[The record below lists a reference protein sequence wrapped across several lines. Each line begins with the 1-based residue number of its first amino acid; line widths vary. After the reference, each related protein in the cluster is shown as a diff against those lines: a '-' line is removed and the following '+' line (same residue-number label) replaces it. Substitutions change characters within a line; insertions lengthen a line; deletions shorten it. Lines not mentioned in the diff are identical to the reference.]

1 MSEFETVQPKDVPAN
16 AQLIDVREADEFND
30 WHAVGA
36 TNIPL
41 SELQVRYSELD
52 LNEDIYVICLSG
64 GRSAK
69 ACQWLEMNGIDAKN
83 VANGSSGWRDEGLA
97 IWRKEDEIS

>member
-64 GRSAK
+64 GARKTRSA
-69 ACQWLEMNGIDAKN
+69 NT
-83 VANGSSGWRDEGLA
+83 LA
-97 IWRKEDEIS
+97 TTGCTSLHSLVHLSVRAA